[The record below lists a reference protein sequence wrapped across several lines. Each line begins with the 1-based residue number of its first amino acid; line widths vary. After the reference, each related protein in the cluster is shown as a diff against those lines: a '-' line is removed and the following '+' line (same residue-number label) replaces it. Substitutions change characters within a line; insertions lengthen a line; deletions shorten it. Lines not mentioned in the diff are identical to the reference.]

1 MDFASILCSNVITW
15 TIVSTMPTKL
25 SVVSVGP
32 MIVVDFGLWYFWNKL
47 TFCFFFTL
55 DETSETKLSLYV
67 FLCTI
72 ILMIILV
79 VTFMMKNKDKRK
91 EIVRRMSRVYANNP
105 ILCVM
110 ETTGHNNMSAIAS
123 TSGRTSP
130 IPSTAIS
137 PVKRTNIDIES
148 KLPPTLAYLDDN
160 NSKAKRT
167 LKTSKSKISL
177 SLPQGIDQ
185 LSTNSLPPR
194 S

>member
-1 MDFASILCSNVITW
+1 
-15 TIVSTMPTKL
+15 MPTRS
-25 SVVSVGP
+25 SVVSVEVSNGSHL
-32 MIVVDFGLWYFWNKL
+32 MIIA
-47 TFCFFFTL
+47 L

-67 FLCTI
+67 FLSTI

-79 VTFMMKNKDKRK
+79 VMFLMKTKDKRK
-91 EIVRRMSRVYANNP
+91 LIVRRMSRVYANNP

-110 ETTGHNNMSAIAS
+110 ETSTGHNNISSIAPA
-123 TSGRTSP
+123 SGRTSP
-130 IPSTAIS
+130 IPSS
-137 PVKRTNIDIES
+137 PTFSPAKRTNIDIES

-160 NSKAKRT
+160 NAKAKRT

-185 LSTNSLPPR
+185 LSTNSSPPR